1 MDWIGKDWIGK
12 DWIGKDWI
20 RKDWIGKDWIRKDWI
35 GKVIA
40 SAMQPWQIY
49 LGARTIHILHQ
60 DVAVMLVSIFSIKLE
75 QLQKR
80 LPKELK
86 KGSPDADDE
95 IWDEESSLHL
105 LRGRFI
111 Q

>member
-1 MDWIGKDWIGK
+1 MYILVLKRTASNQEMMGDTTLQKDAPM
-12 DWIGKDWI
+12 
-20 RKDWIGKDWIRKDWI
+20 
-35 GKVIA
+35 IA

-95 IWDEESSLHL
+95 IWDEESCLHL
-105 LRGRFI
+105 LRGRFN